1 LAIKSVR
8 DLVYTLTGNYYSE
21 DRLHSLK
28 QKIVSMLKDRGEINS
43 EDDLNGKISML
54 LKKKE
59 LADELIN
66 YITIN
71 ETSFFR
77 HKEQLKVFSDNFL
90 DDVLKNP
97 IGKILSA
104 GCSTGEEP
112 YTLAMIM
119 LKKNPTLTTRRVVGI
134 DISTKALNT
143 AKEGKYPYRSI
154 NYIPEEYRDFVEVDG
169 RYIKIKENVKSIV
182 DFHKGNVVANAC
194 LFKSMF
200 SAVFFR
206 NVLIYFT
213 PEKKRKA
220 LENLNNALKPDGVL
234 VLAPTESIGQ
244 ENLDLFKPFKI
255 GRFTF
260 FRKK

>member
-1 LAIKSVR
+1 MAIKNVR

-28 QKIVSMLKDRGEINS
+28 QKIADMLKDRGEISS
-43 EDDLNGKISML
+43 EQELDGKISTL
-54 LKKKE
+54 LRRKE

-77 HKEQLKVFSDNFL
+77 HKEQLQTFADNFIN
-90 DDVLKNP
+90 DILKNP
-97 IGKILSA
+97 VGKILSA

-119 LKKNPTLTTRRVVGI
+119 LKRKPTLTEKRIIGI
-134 DISTKALNT
+134 DISTRALDT
-143 AKEGKYPYRSI
+143 AKKGEYPARSV
-154 NYIPEEYRDFVEVDG
+154 NYIPEEYRKFIEIEG
-169 RYIKIKENVKSIV
+169 RVLKIKENVKHIV
-182 DFHKGNVVANAC
+182 EFHKGNVVANAC
-194 LFKSMF
+194 LFKSQF
-200 SAVFFR
+200 SSVFFR

-220 LENLNNALKPDGVL
+220 LENLHSALKPEGVL
-234 VLAPTESIGQ
+234 VLAPTETVGQ
-244 ENLDLFKPFKI
+244 ENLDLFEPFKI

>member
-1 LAIKSVR
+1 MAIKNVR

-28 QKIVSMLKDRGEINS
+28 QKIVSMLKDRGEISS
-43 EDDLNGKISML
+43 ESELDGKIQIL
-54 LKKKE
+54 LRKRE
-59 LADELIN
+59 LADELID

-77 HKEQLKVFSDNFL
+77 HKEQLQTFADKFL
-90 DDVLKNP
+90 DNILKNP
-97 IGKILSA
+97 VGKILSA

-112 YTLAMIM
+112 YTLAMLM
-119 LKKNPTLTTRRVVGI
+119 LKKKPTLTEKRVIGI
-134 DISTKALNT
+134 DISSKALET
-143 AKEGKYPYRSI
+143 AKRGEYPARTI
-154 NYIPEEYRDFVEVDG
+154 NYIPEEYRKYVQVDG
-169 RYIKIKENVKSIV
+169 RLIKIKDNVKSIV
-182 DFHKGNVVANAC
+182 EFHKGNVVASAC

-220 LENLNNALKPDGVL
+220 FENLHNSLKPDGVL
-234 VLAPTESIGQ
+234 ILAPTETVGQ
-244 ENLDLFKPFKI
+244 ENLDLFEPFKI
-255 GRFTF
+255 NRFTF
-260 FRKK
+260 YRKK

>member
-1 LAIKSVR
+1 MAIKNVR

-28 QKIVSMLKDRGEINS
+28 QKITAMLKDKGEISSDKELDN
-43 EDDLNGKISML
+43 KIHIL
-54 LKKKE
+54 LRKKE
-59 LADELIN
+59 LADELID

-77 HKEQLKVFSDNFL
+77 HRQQLQTFADNFL
-90 DDVLKNP
+90 DDILKNP

-119 LKKNPTLTTRRVVGI
+119 LKRKPTLTEKRVIGI
-134 DISTKALNT
+134 DISSRALET
-143 AKEGKYPYRSI
+143 AKKGEYPARSI
-154 NYIPEEYRDFVEVDG
+154 NYIPEEYRKFVQIDG
-169 RYIKIKENVKSIV
+169 RLLKIKENVKSIV

-194 LFKSMF
+194 LFKSRF

-220 LENLNNALKPDGVL
+220 LENLYNSLKPDGIL
-234 VLAPTESIGQ
+234 VLAPTENIGQ
-244 ENLDLFKPFKI
+244 ENSDLFEPFKI
-255 GRFTF
+255 NKFTF